1 MFRILCLCFSFL
13 KARLWRDQD
22 SGSADDACF
31 LGLVKVWQLS
41 PPSVL
46 CGCMFLFV
54 RSFACDSVHHL
65 LSENIF

>member
-1 MFRILCLCFSFL
+1 MFSWSRE
-13 KARLWRDQD
+13 
-22 SGSADDACF
+22 
-31 LGLVKVWQLS
+31 GLAVIS
-41 PPSVL
+41 PSVL